1 VRVRRA
7 QIKALPGAE
16 KVTDVTNE
24 SAALGRP
31 QLRLN
36 YASRKF
42 L

>member
-7 QIKALPGAE
+7 QISELAGAE

-31 QLRLN
+31 QHRLN
-36 YASRKF
+36 CTSNRF